1 VRMKAD
7 VVSGDLREA
16 GRREILNYGHT
27 LGHAIERVEGYQ
39 IRHGEAVSIGL
50 VFAAEVARLEGRLD
64 AGTAARHRR
73 VLKAV
78 GLPTV
83 YRADVWPDLRE
94 AMTVDKKA
102 RGARL
107 RLVVLDGLARPGTLD
122 APSEDLLR
130 RAYQEVSER

>member
-1 VRMKAD
+1 M
-7 VVSGDLREA
+7 
-16 GRREILNYGHT
+16 
-27 LGHAIERVEGYQ
+27 
-39 IRHGEAVSIGL
+39 
-50 VFAAEVARLEGRLD
+50 
-64 AGTAARHRR
+64 
-73 VLKAV
+73 
-78 GLPTV
+78 

-130 RAYQEVSER
+130 RAYEDAHPRAGTTTGEEDVA